1 MLRDNLSELLIQ
13 LVLYLFV
20 YQQTVKYLCYIS
32 PHVEISVVDI
42 FQSKNLVRFG
52 NTNKSEIKQFS
63 LFLFYPTFISV
74 AETRFFD

>member
-1 MLRDNLSELLIQ
+1 MKPQFKGIYSLCILTPANT
-13 LVLYLFV
+13 
-20 YQQTVKYLCYIS
+20 TV
-32 PHVEISVVDI
+32 VVDI